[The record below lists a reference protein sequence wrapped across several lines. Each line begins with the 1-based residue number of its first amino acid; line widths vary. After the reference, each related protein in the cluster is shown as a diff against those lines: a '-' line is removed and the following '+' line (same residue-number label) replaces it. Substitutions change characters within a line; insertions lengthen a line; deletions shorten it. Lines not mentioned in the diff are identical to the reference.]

1 VEYHKAK
8 AQIMRPIDE
17 FTAKATNRVLKRID
31 DTYRLSV
38 VVIALLATMLGLLI
52 ILLLIYFCKVQGDTQ
67 TAALLTTMLPNRV
80 VESVS
85 VDHFT
90 QLRQAASTRID
101 RIALDRRMR
110 RMRQLTAARIASK
123 GSVAEAFPVLYS
135 EFLPMAWVAFTDV
148 VDFTS
153 MCRYT
158 PAKKVIAVLNELFS
172 LLDVEALNFG
182 VEKIKTI
189 GDAFMCAKLT
199 TSELHAPADEVTR
212 VKRVSDD
219 GFTMVR
225 FLLRAIRLARN
236 VVRPVPPAV
245 VGGGSITSRPATAAQ
260 QQRSAY
266 AEGNPSGV
274 LSGRR
279 PSTVATASTNEN
291 DECHMRLRVG
301 LHIGPVA
308 SGIVGFERPLYDL
321 FGDTVNTASRL
332 ESSGRPNRIQIME
345 ASLQHLDHYVIS
357 LGFDE
362 GVCDVKL
369 KGIGRSTTRF
379 IREAFVA
386 VDSDVDDATQRSS
399 AGGAG
404 PEARNPPPPYSTGG
418 GPGGLGPDISASVG
432 CDSDAPCLDGPQSDP
447 SQLSGPMAAIEV
459 GEMNTVLGRERAGSI
474 SSILVT

>member
-1 VEYHKAK
+1 METAGFTQEEMALFNLAKSNSDVLVDIENIASNAMVGLYRPNNTTGLTEKEALAFTRSDTPNASYAAQLVHGVEYHKAK

-123 GSVAEAFPVLYS
+123 GSVSEAFPVLYS

-158 PAKKVIAVLNELFS
+158 PAKRVIGVLNELFS

-199 TSELHAPADEVTR
+199 TSELHAPTDEITR
-212 VKRVSDD
+212 MKRVSDD
-219 GFTMVR
+219 GFIMVR

-236 VVRPVPPAV
+236 VVRPMPLTVVGARRAPQRQRNGSRRPQSPRLPSRTPPLEGRTLRNSVNFRIRWPMVIVVFAAIRRASFQGFAHLPSPPLMRTTRVTCVCASDCTSGRSQVALWASSAPCTISLVIQSTPPRASSPAV
-245 VGGGSITSRPATAAQ
+245 ARTA
-260 QQRSAY
+260 
-266 AEGNPSGV
+266 
-274 LSGRR
+274 
-279 PSTVATASTNEN
+279 
-291 DECHMRLRVG
+291 
-301 LHIGPVA
+301 
-308 SGIVGFERPLYDL
+308 F
-321 FGDTVNTASRL
+321 
-332 ESSGRPNRIQIME
+332 
-345 ASLQHLDHYVIS
+345 
-357 LGFDE
+357 
-362 GVCDVKL
+362 K
-369 KGIGRSTTRF
+369 
-379 IREAFVA
+379 
-386 VDSDVDDATQRSS
+386 
-399 AGGAG
+399 
-404 PEARNPPPPYSTGG
+404 
-418 GPGGLGPDISASVG
+418 
-432 CDSDAPCLDGPQSDP
+432 
-447 SQLSGPMAAIEV
+447 
-459 GEMNTVLGRERAGSI
+459 
-474 SSILVT
+474 